1 MSLVLFIFT
10 VMKDN
15 SCFFY
20 FLGFSKSE
28 GNVLQEKILT
38 LRSRFISL
46 LRDGSITCEK
56 LSIKITI
63 DLMELLYLEPDK
75 TSGDKSF
82 IIL

>member
-38 LRSRFISL
+38 LRSRFINL

-56 LSIKITI
+56 LSIKITV
-63 DLMELLYLEPDK
+63 DLMQLLYLEPDK